1 MARSIVM
8 PSFGMYT
15 AEGTLV
21 TWLKPSGAQV
31 VEGEP
36 VLEIETEKSTLEV
49 TAPES
54 GVLHHIAQIGAR
66 LQVESLIGY
75 VLITGEPAPPATKE
89 KPHVADETPS
99 RAPGANF
106 NQPRRDLIA
115 SPIARRLAS
124 EHGIDLAELTGSG
137 PGGRITE
144 ADVMAALA
152 RSPGPVV

>member
-1 MARSIVM
+1 
-8 PSFGMYT
+8 MYT
-15 AEGTLV
+15 AEGTLA

-54 GVLHHIAQIGAR
+54 GILHHIAEIGAR

-75 VLITGEPAPPATKE
+75 VLAAGEAAPPVTKE
-89 KPHVADETPS
+89 KLHVADKTPS
-99 RAPGANF
+99 RASGANL
-106 NQPRRDLIA
+106 NQPRRELIA

-124 EHGIDLAELTGSG
+124 EHSIDLAELTGSG

-152 RSPGPVV
+152 RSPGPVA